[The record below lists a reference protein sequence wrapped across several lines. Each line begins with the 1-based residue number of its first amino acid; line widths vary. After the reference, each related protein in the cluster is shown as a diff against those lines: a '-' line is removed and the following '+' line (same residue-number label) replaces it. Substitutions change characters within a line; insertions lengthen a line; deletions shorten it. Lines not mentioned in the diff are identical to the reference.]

1 MPAILDQYGRPM
13 RVAPRRTRPAA
24 VRARYDSAQTNST
37 NAKHWANADALSA
50 NAAASP
56 EVRRRLRMRSR
67 YEAANNSYCRCM
79 VDSLAG
85 DVIGTGP
92 RVQALT
98 GNSDADE
105 IINREFG
112 RWLKAAKI
120 PAKLRAMRKA
130 KCVDGETIGLF
141 VNNPRL
147 LRKVPVSLDLRV
159 LECDR
164 LAEAYPGD
172 PLPQSVEGIKLDA
185 VGEPEAYYLLDE
197 HPGDVNT
204 FTRGSRYGKWYDA
217 ADVIH
222 LYRQDRPEQR
232 RGVPETTPALPIFSQ
247 LRRWT
252 LAVLT
257 AAEVAAD
264 LSAIVKTSNPP
275 DGSNYA
281 ASGDSETEPASY
293 EPFDTFDIDRGVFTV
308 LPEGTDISQLK
319 AEQPAAM
326 YADFKRELLAEAFA
340 AILMPYIVGAND
352 SSDSNFAS
360 GKLDKLGYNRLV
372 TIDRSELND
381 DVVWVLFL
389 RWYEEASLYLRLPA
403 LPPVSEWVVTVFW
416 DELGDIDEVKSATA
430 TEIKL
435 RSGQTSYPSVFAAA
449 GKDGA
454 SEQERQAEFLGLSLE
469 EYRARLASKLLGP
482 EVTANAA
489 A

>member
-1 MPAILDQYGRPM
+1 MPAILDQYGRPITSP
-13 RVAPRRTRPAA
+13 ARRSRPTA
-24 VRARYDSAQTNST
+24 VRARYDSAQTNSS

-67 YEAANNSYCRCM
+67 YEVANNAYCRCM

-92 RVQALT
+92 RVQVLT
-98 GNSDADE
+98 GKPEADQVL
-105 IINREFG
+105 NREFA
-112 RWLKAAKI
+112 RWLKAARI
-120 PAKLRAMRKA
+120 PAKLRAMRRA
-130 KCVDGETIGLF
+130 KCEDGETIGLF
-141 VNNPRL
+141 VDNPRL

-164 LAEAYPGD
+164 LAEPYPGD
-172 PLPQSVEGIKLDA
+172 PLPQTVEGIKLDA
-185 VGEPEAYYLLDE
+185 IGEPEAYYLLDE
-197 HPGDVNT
+197 HPGEVNT

-217 ADVIH
+217 GDVIH

-264 LSAIVKTSNPP
+264 LSAIVKTANPA
-275 DGSNYA
+275 DGANYGP
-281 ASGDSETEPASY
+281 SGDTDNEPASY

-308 LPEGTDISQLK
+308 LPEGTDISQLRP
-319 AEQPAAM
+319 EQPTAI
-326 YADFKRELLAEAFA
+326 YAEFKRELLAEAFA

-360 GKLDKLGYNRLV
+360 GKLDKLGYNRFI
-372 TIDRSELND
+372 TIDRSEIND
-381 DVVWVLFL
+381 EVVWPLFL
-389 RWYEEASLYLRLPA
+389 RWHEEAALYLRLPP
-403 LPPVSEWVVTVFW
+403 LPPVSEWTVTVFW

-430 TEIKL
+430 MEIKL

-449 GKDGA
+449 GKDGL
-454 SEQERQAEFLGLSLE
+454 SEQQRQAEFLGLSLA
-469 EYRARLASKLLGP
+469 EYRSRLTAKLLGP
-482 EVTANAA
+482 EVANASV
-489 A
+489 